1 MIAGSYYK
9 KLAAVLCLL
18 GFMASGCQ
26 AIDSGSSATGT
37 QKEQP
42 IQVLTIGT
50 ADSGGTMYPVGRAIA
65 QVVNE
70 NIPQM
75 KINIGA
81 SNGSFSNVEGLRGGQ
96 IDLGLVSADVAYCAY
111 WGEEEFSGKPM
122 KNLRAIGAVYFSYS
136 NWIAKD
142 SLNAV
147 YVHDLLGKR
156 VAIGPENSTTD
167 LSARIALQVVGIN
180 SGNTKLENYGLGSGS
195 QALGEGKLD
204 AVHGM
209 AGVPVKAMQDLAN
222 SVPCRLLRY
231 TDEELTEILNDND
244 QYRRAVI
251 PAGTYSGQKEDVPTF
266 GVKCVLCVNEDMDE
280 ELVYEITK
288 SLRQSV
294 EDLDE
299 LHYSMESMKNT
310 DFVTK
315 DLPVPLHP
323 GAERFYKEAGLN

>member
-1 MIAGSYYK
+1 MIAGSYFK
-9 KLAAVLCLL
+9 KSAAVLCLL
-18 GFMASGCQ
+18 GLVASGCQ
-26 AIDSGSSATGT
+26 ATDNGSSAAGT

-65 QVVNE
+65 QVINE

-111 WGEEEFSGKPM
+111 RGEDEFAGNSM
-122 KNLRAIGAVYFSYS
+122 KNLRAIGAVYFSSS

-142 SLNAV
+142 SLNSI

-180 SGNTKLENYGLGSGS
+180 SGNTKLENFGLGSGS
-195 QALGEGKLD
+195 KALGEGKLD

-209 AGVPVKAMQDLAN
+209 AGVPIKAMQDLAE
-222 SVPCRLLRY
+222 SVSCHLLRY
-231 TDEELTEILNDND
+231 TDEELNEILDDND
-244 QYRRAVI
+244 QYRRTVI
-251 PAGTYSGQKEDVPTF
+251 PAGTYYGQKEDVPTF
-266 GVKCVLCVNEDMDE
+266 GVKCVLCVNADMDE

-288 SLRQSV
+288 SLRKSV

-299 LHYSMESMKNT
+299 LHYSMDSMKNT